1 MRPQPLETKPGLYFE
16 GIGTA
21 RIATAEWKLMVYY
34 NLIPFRSEIDNFAD
48 GIKTFSD
55 LCKMSPHEAICN
67 NFASHL
73 KQTRADLIQDRDI
86 IMPRRL
92 RRGAL
97 NIVGNVARSLFGILD
112 ADYAAEM
119 DNTIQ
124 RAETDRSHLTSLLH
138 NQTSIID
145 STLNIIKEDELSLKT
160 RIYEVQTTISTIH
173 NQVVEDKAQQ
183 RIAHTVALLAN
194 ELTLAA
200 ARLRQVEAEIV
211 NVLTDSHH
219 GRISPSLLTPDQL
232 QREINVIKA
241 HLPISRVLHFDDI
254 DLIQFYK
261 IMRTKAAVTKDKVMF
276 EIRLP
281 LVGQQTFELLKIF
294 AVPANENDTLVTI
307 HPQKEY
313 LAINLH
319 RDEYMPLSSD
329 DIRTCIQPSSD
340 IFICDN
346 NHAMFS
352 KGSMAASCEVDMFR
366 HKPTNRCKVNI
377 YKEPIIWQQL
387 HYKNQW
393 IYATT
398 CEIDVSTVC
407 GTKTLQY
414 TLQGSGII
422 NLEPICTLKTSEVT
436 LRGHYNASSFIQ
448 ASYSCF
454 PKFNLTTHER
464 EPAAILNST
473 DQLLINHTEQ
483 LTDLQNKLR
492 EADIS
497 NLRTTYRS
505 DRHHHMA
512 ISYTAL
518 IMSSMLL
525 MFYLGWRF
533 LNRGG
538 ESIQPPTPQ
547 PRQTVPDSC
556 TAQLLRCYIIKHIY
570 LNIICI
576 VSSRSQ

>member
-1 MRPQPLETKPGLYFE
+1 
-16 GIGTA
+16 
-21 RIATAEWKLMVYY
+21 
-34 NLIPFRSEIDNFAD
+34 
-48 GIKTFSD
+48 
-55 LCKMSPHEAICN
+55 MSPHEAMCN

-73 KQTRADLIQDRDI
+73 KQTRTDLIQDRDI

-97 NIVGNVARSLFGILD
+97 NIV
-112 ADYAAEM
+112 
-119 DNTIQ
+119 
-124 RAETDRSHLTSLLH
+124 
-138 NQTSIID
+138 
-145 STLNIIKEDELSLKT
+145 
-160 RIYEVQTTISTIH
+160 
-173 NQVVEDKAQQ
+173 DKAQL

-200 ARLRQVEAEIV
+200 TRLRQVEAEIV

-241 HLPISRVLHFDDI
+241 HLPISRVLPFDDI

-261 IMRTKAAVTKDKVMF
+261 IMRAKAAVTKDKVMF

-281 LVGQQTFELLKIF
+281 LVDQQTFELLKIF
-294 AVPANENDTLVTI
+294 AGPANENGTLVAI
-307 HPQKEY
+307 HPQTEY

-329 DIRTCIQPSSD
+329 DIHNCMQPSSD

-352 KGSMAASCEVDMFR
+352 KGSMATSCEVDMFR
-366 HKPTNRCKVNI
+366 HKPTNKCKLNI
-377 YKEPIIWQQL
+377 YKESIIWQQL
-387 HYKNQW
+387 HHKNQW
-393 IYATT
+393 IYATK
-398 CEIDVSTVC
+398 CEIDVSTDC

-448 ASYSCF
+448 ASYSRF

-464 EPAAILNST
+464 EPTALLNST

-483 LTDLQNKLR
+483 LTDLQNKLQ

-497 NLRTTYRS
+497 TLRSTYRS

-512 ISYTAL
+512 ISYTTL

-538 ESIQPPTPQ
+538 ESIQPPNPQ
-547 PRQTVPDSC
+547 PRQTVPDTY
-556 TAQLLRCYIIKHIY
+556 TAQSPEI
-570 LNIICI
+570 
-576 VSSRSQ
+576 